1 MELFINNKLEIFKP
15 EHNNDTVNK
24 IIQSMNPFDWSN
36 DQGFSLEHTNHPLV
50 MSSLRDVGD
59 GNMYEGQRD
68 AELDIP
74 VGRGVQILADGS
86 RYDGFWRYGRQNG
99 YGRLVHAE
107 GDVYEG
113 IWVDD

>member
-1 MELFINNKLEIFKP
+1 MELFINKKLEIFKP

-24 IIQSMNPFDWSN
+24 IIESMNPFDWSN
-36 DQGFSLEHTNHPLV
+36 DQGFHLENTSTLV

-59 GNMYEGQRD
+59 GNLYEGQRD
-68 AELDIP
+68 ADLDIP
-74 VGRGVQILADGS
+74 AGRGVQIWADGS
-86 RYDGFWRYGRQNG
+86 RYDGFWRMGRQNG

-113 IWVDD
+113 MWEDD